1 MVMTISNE
9 TVVIGFANE
18 AIITYEK
25 LKQIHSKVEIVEMPN
40 NPNQIGCFIFKY

>member
-9 TVVIGFANE
+9 TIVLGFANE

-25 LKQIHSKVEIVEMPN
+25 LKQIHKKVDIVEMPN
-40 NPNQIGCFIFKY
+40 NPNQMGMFIFKY